1 MNMLRLLTL
10 RLVWVCAIALMC
22 AGTTTRAEEPAAIFN
37 VWETPRPVADL
48 SFIDGDGNKMA
59 LSAYRGKF
67 VLLNI
72 WATWCPPCRKEM
84 PALDR
89 LEQMLG
95 SPRFKVIAL
104 STDTSGLPDVKAFY
118 QSLGLKSLGV
128 FLDEEGAAM
137 RDLRI
142 IGLPT
147 TILIDEQGSE
157 IARKIGPATWDSEEV
172 VEFLRGH
179 LYNVKPDP

>member
-1 MNMLRLLTL
+1 MKALRSPTLILLG
-10 RLVWVCAIALMC
+10 VFAIAHMC
-22 AGTTTRAEEPAAIFN
+22 AGTTACAEEGVVIFN

-48 SFIDGDGNKMA
+48 SFTDAEGEKLS
-59 LSAYRGKF
+59 LSAYRGKV

-84 PALDR
+84 PALNR
-89 LEQMLG
+89 LEQVLG

-118 QSLGLKSLGV
+118 RTLGLKSLGV
-128 FLDEEGAAM
+128 YLDEEGAAM
-137 RDLRI
+137 RELRI

-147 TILIDEQGSE
+147 TILIDQQGDE
-157 IARKIGPATWDSEEV
+157 IARKIGPATWDSGEV
-172 VEFLRGH
+172 LEFLRER
-179 LYNVKPDP
+179 LK

>member
-10 RLVWVCAIALMC
+10 RLLWVCATALMC
-22 AGTTTRAEEPAAIFN
+22 AGSTTRAEEPAAIFN

-48 SFIDGDGNKMA
+48 SFIDGDGNKLS
-59 LSAYRGKF
+59 LSAFCGKS

-89 LEQMLG
+89 LEQKLG
-95 SPRFKVIAL
+95 SPRFTVIAL
-104 STDTSGLPDVKAFY
+104 STDTSGLLDVKAFF
-118 QSLGLKSLGV
+118 QAFGLKSLGV
-128 FLDEEGAAM
+128 YLDEEGAAM
-137 RDLRI
+137 RELRI

-147 TILIDEQGSE
+147 TILINEQGYE
-157 IARKIGPATWDSEEV
+157 IARKIGPATWDSAEV
-172 VEFLRGH
+172 LEFLQGRIN
-179 LYNVKPDP
+179 NVNMP

>member
-1 MNMLRLLTL
+1 MKVLRSLTL
-10 RLVWVCAIALMC
+10 ILLWVFAIALMC
-22 AGTTTRAEEPAAIFN
+22 GGTTARAEEGVVIFN
-37 VWETPRPVADL
+37 VWETPRPVVEVSFTDGEGKNL
-48 SFIDGDGNKMA
+48 SLG
-59 LSAYRGKF
+59 AYRGKV

-89 LEQMLG
+89 LERVLG

-118 QSLGLKSLGV
+118 QTLGLRSLEV
-128 FLDEEGAAM
+128 FLDEEGSAM
-137 RDLRI
+137 RELRI

-179 LYNVKPDP
+179 LNNVKPDP